1 VNSPLTDDLTDPID
15 DDALDTWV
23 ERTMFDDNTAPE
35 IAAKVEPQAHSHPL
49 HGWRPASQD
58 QAEWAMARLVEIERE
73 LRKIRIDH
81 DEWADRVEQS
91 RRSATRGL
99 EYRSRFFTEAL
110 RGYGITWREEAP
122 DLRGTLHLPSGVV
135 ETTVPRKP
143 VVQLVP
149 ARRGELVAWLREQDA
164 KRVTAAKALKVPDPE
179 PMISG
184 VRKLVEVVA
193 DDGDWVVVD
202 PATRKVVPGV
212 QALPPGP
219 TTATPKPHLP

>member
-15 DDALDTWV
+15 DDTLDTWV

-99 EYRSRFFTEAL
+99 EYRARFFSEAL
-110 RGYGITWREEAP
+110 RGFALEWHAEYPAQRK
-122 DLRGTLHLPSGVV
+122 TLHLPSGVV
-135 ETTVPRKP
+135 KCTTPQKP
-143 VVQLVP
+143 TVQLVP
-149 ARRGELVAWLREQDA
+149 AGRADLVEWLQTVEPSKVA
-164 KRVTAAKALKVPDPE
+164 AAKALKVVDPE

-184 VRKLVEVVA
+184 VRKLVEARKV
-193 DDGDWVVVD
+193 GDEWKVID
-202 PATRKVVPGV
+202 PATGEVPPGLR
-212 QALPPGP
+212 AEPPGP
-219 TTATPKPHLP
+219 TTAEPKPHLP